1 MSNGHSEEGLA
12 ATAGPDYNDGHDYH
26 AQEIQDHEQHERE
39 QRMSDLRKDEEHK
52 KTPVTKGDFLNELVK
67 KNHLNINEDI
77 FRKAIR
83 GKEMAFIK
91 RSGIEKIQFTN
102 DIRVKYEVIAMQPD
116 YVVIKA
122 IASMGTDNVFVE
134 SFGEAT
140 PENTNQKPPYYSA
153 MAEKRAL
160 ARVVL
165 KICGA
170 YKHGVYGEDEADD
183 FKQPVPSNTFSKD
196 IKGPDTQRK
205 VA

>member
-1 MSNGHSEEGLA
+1 MESK
-12 ATAGPDYNDGHDYH
+12 
-26 AQEIQDHEQHERE
+26 R
-39 QRMSDLRKDEEHK
+39 
-52 KTPVTKGDFLNELVK
+52 DFLNELVK
-67 KNHLNINEDI
+67 NNHLNVDEDV

-102 DIRVKYEVIAMQPD
+102 DVRVCYEVITMQPD

-122 IASMGTDNVFVE
+122 IATKYVEGRKDDMVVE

-183 FKQPVPSNTFSKD
+183 FKQT
-196 IKGPDTQRK
+196 
-205 VA
+205 

>member
-1 MSNGHSEEGLA
+1 MESK
-12 ATAGPDYNDGHDYH
+12 
-26 AQEIQDHEQHERE
+26 R
-39 QRMSDLRKDEEHK
+39 
-52 KTPVTKGDFLNELVK
+52 DFLNELVK
-67 KNHLNINEDI
+67 NNHLNVDEDV

-102 DIRVKYEVIAMQPD
+102 DIRVRYEVITMQPD
-116 YVVIKA
+116 YVVVKA
-122 IASMGTDNVFVE
+122 IATKGDMVVE

-153 MAEKRAL
+153 MAEKRGL

-183 FKQPVPSNTFSKD
+183 FKQT
-196 IKGPDTQRK
+196 
-205 VA
+205 

>member
-1 MSNGHSEEGLA
+1 MESK
-12 ATAGPDYNDGHDYH
+12 
-26 AQEIQDHEQHERE
+26 R
-39 QRMSDLRKDEEHK
+39 
-52 KTPVTKGDFLNELVK
+52 DFLNELVK
-67 KNHLNINEDI
+67 NNHLNVDEDV

-102 DIRVKYEVIAMQPD
+102 DIRVCYEVITMQPD

-122 IASMGTDNVFVE
+122 IASKYVEGRKDDMVVE

-183 FKQPVPSNTFSKD
+183 FKQT
-196 IKGPDTQRK
+196 
-205 VA
+205 

>member
-1 MSNGHSEEGLA
+1 MGDGTEFLRTEEE
-12 ATAGPDYNDGHDYH
+12 Y
-26 AQEIQDHEQHERE
+26 QEDQQRFEAEVQQQQQQEHEET
-39 QRMSDLRKDEEHK
+39 MTTNK
-52 KTPVTKGDFLNELVK
+52 KDFLNELVK

-170 YKHGVYGEDEADD
+170 YRHGVYGEDEADD

>member
-1 MSNGHSEEGLA
+1 MMYEPTQEE
-12 ATAGPDYNDGHDYH
+12 Y
-26 AQEIQDHEQHERE
+26 QEDQQRFEAEVQQHQQQEHEEP
-39 QRMSDLRKDEEHK
+39 MTTNK
-52 KTPVTKGDFLNELVK
+52 KDFLNALVK
-67 KNHLNINEDI
+67 KNHLNVDEDI
-77 FRKAIR
+77 HRKAIR

-102 DIRVKYEVIAMQPD
+102 DIRVCFEVITMQPD

-122 IASMGTDNVFVE
+122 IATKGDMVVE

-183 FKQPVPSNTFSKD
+183 FKQLDHRTNFSKD
-196 IKGPDTQRK
+196 VKGPDTHRK
-205 VA
+205 AA

>member
-1 MSNGHSEEGLA
+1 MGDGTEFLRTEEE
-12 ATAGPDYNDGHDYH
+12 Y
-26 AQEIQDHEQHERE
+26 QEDQQRFEAEVQQQQQQEHEET
-39 QRMSDLRKDEEHK
+39 MTTNK
-52 KTPVTKGDFLNELVK
+52 KDFLNELVK
-67 KNHLNINEDI
+67 KNHLNVDEDI

-83 GKEMAFIK
+83 GKDMAFIK

-122 IASMGTDNVFVE
+122 IASMGTGNVFVE

-183 FKQPVPSNTFSKD
+183 FKQLDERANFSND
-196 IKGPDTQRK
+196 IKGPDSRK
-205 VA
+205 KAA

>member
-1 MSNGHSEEGLA
+1 MGDGTEFLRTEEE
-12 ATAGPDYNDGHDYH
+12 Y
-26 AQEIQDHEQHERE
+26 QEDQQRFEAEVQQQQEHEET
-39 QRMSDLRKDEEHK
+39 MTTNK
-52 KTPVTKGDFLNELVK
+52 KDFLNELVK
-67 KNHLNINEDI
+67 NNRLNINEDI

-91 RSGIEKIQFTN
+91 RSGVEKIQFIN
-102 DIRVKYEVIAMQPD
+102 DIRVTYEVIAMQPD
-116 YVVIKA
+116 YVVVKA
-122 IASMGTDNVFVE
+122 IATCPKVSMVVE

-183 FKQPVPSNTFSKD
+183 FKQLDERANFSKD
-196 IKGPDTQRK
+196 IKGPDTHRK

>member
-1 MSNGHSEEGLA
+1 MGDGREWLRTEEELREDDQQRYEA
-12 ATAGPDYNDGHDYH
+12 EVQQQ
-26 AQEIQDHEQHERE
+26 QEHEET
-39 QRMSDLRKDEEHK
+39 MTTNK
-52 KTPVTKGDFLNELVK
+52 KDFLNELVK
-67 KNHLNINEDI
+67 KNHLNIDEDI

-102 DIRVKYEVIAMQPD
+102 DIRVRYEVIAMQPD
-116 YVVIKA
+116 YVVVKA
-122 IASMGTDNVFVE
+122 IATKYETNTDDMVVE

-165 KICGA
+165 KLCGA
-170 YKHGVYGEDEADD
+170 YKYGIYGEDEADD
-183 FKQPVPSNTFSKD
+183 FKQQAPSNTFSKD

>member
-1 MSNGHSEEGLA
+1 MYEPSEEEWQQYEDDQYEHES
-12 ATAGPDYNDGHDYH
+12 TV
-26 AQEIQDHEQHERE
+26 AQWQHY
-39 QRMSDLRKDEEHK
+39 EETMAESK
-52 KTPVTKGDFLNELVK
+52 RDFLNELVQA
-67 KNHLNINEDI
+67 NQLNVDEDV

-83 GKEMAFIK
+83 GKDMAFIK

-102 DIRVKYEVIAMQPD
+102 DIRVHYEVIAMQPD

-122 IASMGTDNVFVE
+122 IATKGDMVVE

-183 FKQPVPSNTFSKD
+183 FKQT
-196 IKGPDTQRK
+196 
-205 VA
+205 

>member
-1 MSNGHSEEGLA
+1 MESK
-12 ATAGPDYNDGHDYH
+12 
-26 AQEIQDHEQHERE
+26 R
-39 QRMSDLRKDEEHK
+39 
-52 KTPVTKGDFLNELVK
+52 DFLNELVK
-67 KNHLNINEDI
+67 NNHLNIDEDV

-102 DIRVKYEVIAMQPD
+102 DIRVHYEVIVMQPD

-122 IASMGTDNVFVE
+122 IATKGPHDDINDFVVE

-183 FKQPVPSNTFSKD
+183 FKQ
-196 IKGPDTQRK
+196 
-205 VA
+205 A

>member
-1 MSNGHSEEGLA
+1 MG
-12 ATAGPDYNDGHDYH
+12 DGT
-26 AQEIQDHEQHERE
+26 EF
-39 QRMSDLRKDEEHK
+39 LRTEEEHHEEDQQMFEAEVQQWQEHEETMTTNK
-52 KTPVTKGDFLNELVK
+52 KDFLNELVK
-67 KNHLNINEDI
+67 KNHLNVDEDV
-77 FRKAIR
+77 FRKTIR

-102 DIRVKYEVIAMQPD
+102 DIRVRYEVITMQPD
-116 YVVIKA
+116 YVVIKS
-122 IASMGTDNVFVE
+122 IATKGDMVVE

-165 KICGA
+165 KLCGA
-170 YKHGVYGEDEADD
+170 YKYGIYGEDEADD
-183 FKQPVPSNTFSKD
+183 FKQPAPSNTFSKD
-196 IKGPDTQRK
+196 IKGPDAQRK

>member
-1 MSNGHSEEGLA
+1 MGDGREWLRTEEELREDDQQRYEA
-12 ATAGPDYNDGHDYH
+12 EVQQQ
-26 AQEIQDHEQHERE
+26 QEHEET
-39 QRMSDLRKDEEHK
+39 MTTNK
-52 KTPVTKGDFLNELVK
+52 KDFLNELVK

-116 YVVIKA
+116 YEVIKE

-183 FKQPVPSNTFSKD
+183 FKQLDQRTNFSND
-196 IKGPDTQRK
+196 IQGPDTHRK

>member
-1 MSNGHSEEGLA
+1 MGDGREWLRTEEELREDDQQRYEA
-12 ATAGPDYNDGHDYH
+12 EVQQQQQ
-26 AQEIQDHEQHERE
+26 QEHEGT
-39 QRMSDLRKDEEHK
+39 MTTSK
-52 KTPVTKGDFLNELVK
+52 KDFLNELVK
-67 KNHLNINEDI
+67 TNHLNIDEDI
-77 FRKAIR
+77 FRKAIK

-91 RSGIEKIQFTN
+91 RSGIEKIQFTH
-102 DIRVKYEVIAMQPD
+102 DIRVRYEVIAMQPN
-116 YVVIKA
+116 YAVIKA
-122 IASMGTDNVFVE
+122 IATKGDMVVE

-140 PENTNQKPPYYSA
+140 PENTNQKPPYYFA

-170 YKHGVYGEDEADD
+170 YKYGIYGEDEADD
-183 FKQPVPSNTFSKD
+183 FKQPAPSNTFSKD

>member
-1 MSNGHSEEGLA
+1 MGDGTEFLRTEEE
-12 ATAGPDYNDGHDYH
+12 Y
-26 AQEIQDHEQHERE
+26 QEDQQRFEAEVQQQQQQEHEET
-39 QRMSDLRKDEEHK
+39 MTTNK
-52 KTPVTKGDFLNELVK
+52 KDFLNELVK

-183 FKQPVPSNTFSKD
+183 FKQLDQRTNFSKD

>member
-1 MSNGHSEEGLA
+1 MGDGREWLRTEEELREDDQQRYEA
-12 ATAGPDYNDGHDYH
+12 EVQQQ
-26 AQEIQDHEQHERE
+26 QEHEET
-39 QRMSDLRKDEEHK
+39 MTTNK
-52 KTPVTKGDFLNELVK
+52 KDFLNELVK
-67 KNHLNINEDI
+67 KNHLNIDEDI

-91 RSGIEKIQFTN
+91 RSGIEKIQFTH
-102 DIRVKYEVIAMQPD
+102 DIRVRYEVIAMQPN
-116 YVVIKA
+116 YAVIKA
-122 IASMGTDNVFVE
+122 IATKGDMVVE

-183 FKQPVPSNTFSKD
+183 FKQLDDRANFSND
-196 IKGPDTQRK
+196 IKGPDTHRK

>member
-1 MSNGHSEEGLA
+1 MGDGTEFLRTEEE
-12 ATAGPDYNDGHDYH
+12 Y
-26 AQEIQDHEQHERE
+26 QEDQQRFEAEVQQQQQQEHEET
-39 QRMSDLRKDEEHK
+39 MTTNK
-52 KTPVTKGDFLNELVK
+52 KDFLNELVK
-67 KNHLNINEDI
+67 NNRLNINEDI

-102 DIRVKYEVIAMQPD
+102 DIRVRYEVIVMQPD
-116 YVVIKA
+116 YVVVKA
-122 IASMGTDNVFVE
+122 IATKGDMVVE

-153 MAEKRAL
+153 MAEKRGL
-160 ARVVL
+160 SRVVL
-165 KICGA
+165 KMVGA
-170 YKHGVYGEDEADD
+170 YKYNVYGEDEADD

>member
-1 MSNGHSEEGLA
+1 MESK
-12 ATAGPDYNDGHDYH
+12 
-26 AQEIQDHEQHERE
+26 R
-39 QRMSDLRKDEEHK
+39 
-52 KTPVTKGDFLNELVK
+52 DFLNELVQT
-67 KNHLNINEDI
+67 NQLNVDEDV

-83 GKEMAFIK
+83 GKDMAFIK

-102 DIRVKYEVIAMQPD
+102 DIRVHYEVIVMQPD

-122 IASMGTDNVFVE
+122 IATKADMVVE

-183 FKQPVPSNTFSKD
+183 FKQLDQRTTFSKD
-196 IKGPDTQRK
+196 IKGPDAQRK

>member
-1 MSNGHSEEGLA
+1 MG
-12 ATAGPDYNDGHDYH
+12 DGTEFLPT
-26 AQEIQDHEQHERE
+26 Q
-39 QRMSDLRKDEEHK
+39 EEHEEDQQRFEAEVQQRQEHEEIMTTNK
-52 KTPVTKGDFLNELVK
+52 KDFLNDLVK
-67 KNHLNINEDI
+67 KNHLNVDEDV
-77 FRKAIR
+77 FRKVIR

-102 DIRVKYEVIAMQPD
+102 DIRVRYEVIAMQPD

-122 IASMGTDNVFVE
+122 IASRGLGVSYALDAGDVVVE

-160 ARVVL
+160 SRVVL
-165 KICGA
+165 KIVGA
-170 YKHGVYGEDEADD
+170 YKYNVFGEDEADA
-183 FKQPVPSNTFSKD
+183 FKQTTHSTDFSEGLR
-196 IKGPDTQRK
+196 GPDTKKK

>member
-1 MSNGHSEEGLA
+1 MGDGREWLRTEEELREDDQQRYA
-12 ATAGPDYNDGHDYH
+12 AEVQQQ
-26 AQEIQDHEQHERE
+26 QEHEET
-39 QRMSDLRKDEEHK
+39 MTTNK
-52 KTPVTKGDFLNELVK
+52 KDFLNELVK
-67 KNHLNINEDI
+67 KNHLNIDEDI

-102 DIRVKYEVIAMQPD
+102 DIRVRYEVIAMQPD
-116 YVVIKA
+116 YVVVKA
-122 IASMGTDNVFVE
+122 IATKYETNTDDMVVE

-165 KICGA
+165 KLCGA
-170 YKHGVYGEDEADD
+170 YKYGIYGEDEADD
-183 FKQPVPSNTFSKD
+183 FKQLDQRTTFSKD
-196 IKGPDTQRK
+196 IKGPDAHRK

>member
-1 MSNGHSEEGLA
+1 MGDGREWLRTEEELREDDQQRYEA
-12 ATAGPDYNDGHDYH
+12 EVQQQ
-26 AQEIQDHEQHERE
+26 QEHEET
-39 QRMSDLRKDEEHK
+39 MTTNK
-52 KTPVTKGDFLNELVK
+52 KDFLNELVK
-67 KNHLNINEDI
+67 KNHLNIDEDI

-165 KICGA
+165 KLCGA
-170 YKHGVYGEDEADD
+170 YKYGIYGEDEADD
-183 FKQPVPSNTFSKD
+183 FKQLDQRTTFSKD
-196 IKGPDTQRK
+196 IKGPDTHRK